1 MRVLFR
7 VAATLVIA
15 IPVLLALLIVFVLE
29 ARRGTAAPPETG
41 ASRSLQRGTSLGP
54 PRRGALP

>member
-15 IPVLLALLIVFVLE
+15 IPVLLALMIVFALE

-41 ASRSLQRGTSLGP
+41 ASRSLQRGTSLGSP
-54 PRRGALP
+54 IRGALP

>member
-29 ARRGTAAPPETG
+29 ARRGSPAPPETG
-41 ASRSLQRGTSLGP
+41 ASRSVQRGTSLEP

>member
-7 VAATLVIA
+7 VAAILVIA
-15 IPVLLALLIVFVLE
+15 IPVLLGLLIVFVLE

-41 ASRSLQRGTSLGP
+41 ASRSLQRGPPLGHP
-54 PRRGALP
+54 D